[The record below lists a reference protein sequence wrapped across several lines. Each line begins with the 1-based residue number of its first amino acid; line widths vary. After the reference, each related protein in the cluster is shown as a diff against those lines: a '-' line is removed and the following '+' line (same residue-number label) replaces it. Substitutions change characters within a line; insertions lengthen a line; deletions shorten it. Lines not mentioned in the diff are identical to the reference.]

1 MCAQFQSAPAIAGG
15 RIWLASSAA
24 RPMACFNPRPPL
36 LAGESSLQSTR
47 QRLGWFQSAPAIA
60 GGRIL
65 IRAAWVPGCLQS
77 FNPRPPLLAGE
88 SCRPSPGPV
97 RWGCF
102 NPRPP
107 LLAGESQR
115 LRPYSQVRRFQSAPA
130 IAGGRIPE
138 LAARARCTRWR
149 FNPRPPL
156 LAGES
161 AWYEALPICRAVSIR
176 ARHCWR
182 ANRRCNQHG
191 RGLAGFNP
199 RPPLLAGES
208 PSGHR
213 RWSDSQGFNP
223 RPPLLAGESSLIQ
236 SMEGTWVFQSAPA
249 IAGGRIF
256 ALLLT

>member
-1 MCAQFQSAPAIAGG
+1 MLFRSVSIRARHCWRANRRCNQHGRGLAG
-15 RIWLASSAA
+15 
-24 RPMACFNPRPPL
+24 FNPRPPL
-36 LAGESSLQSTR
+36 LAGESSFALHGSPVV
-47 QRLGWFQSAPAIA
+47 SKVS
-60 GGRIL
+60 
-65 IRAAWVPGCLQS
+65 IRARHCWRANRVAHHQARCAGVVSIRARHCWRANRSGCGRTRRFAG

-88 SCRPSPGPV
+88 SLSL
-97 RWGCF
+97 
-102 NPRPP
+102 
-107 LLAGESQR
+107 LLALGV
-115 LRPYSQVRRFQSAPA
+115 LD
-130 IAGGRIPE
+130 G
-138 LAARARCTRWR
+138 
-149 FNPRPPL
+149 
-156 LAGES
+156 
-161 AWYEALPICRAVSIR
+161 VSIR